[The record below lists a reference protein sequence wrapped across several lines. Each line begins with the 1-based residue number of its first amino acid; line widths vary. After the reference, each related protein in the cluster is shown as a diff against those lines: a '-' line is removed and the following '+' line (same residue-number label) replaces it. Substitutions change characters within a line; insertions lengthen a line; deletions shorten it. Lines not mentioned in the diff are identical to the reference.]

1 MTIRRAATQQ
11 DCAADAAQRLRP
23 ILLGPRTPST
33 HQRTPRRSHGLG
45 GVFSV
50 AMGRLPPALQLFY
63 GQRPLRARGSFRCE
77 RGRGWYGGLVA
88 MLVGVPPEGS
98 DVPTSLEVVA
108 EAGGERWTRRFGNY
122 TVTSKKVVLPTGH
135 VAERIGSIEL
145 RLSPHVDRRAL
156 VLRLEA
162 ASIWIGQTRVPLPY
176 CIVPSVTVRV
186 EAFDQYYQVGI
197 DVTHRL
203 FGCVG
208 RFVGTMN
215 IVE

>member
-1 MTIRRAATQQ
+1 M
-11 DCAADAAQRLRP
+11 
-23 ILLGPRTPST
+23 
-33 HQRTPRRSHGLG
+33 RSHRLG
-45 GVFSV
+45 GVLGV

-63 GQRPLRARGSFRCE
+63 GERPLLARGSFGCE
-77 RGRGWYGGLVA
+77 RGRGWYGCLVA

-108 EAGGERWTRRFGNY
+108 EAGGEKWTRRFGDY
-122 TVTSKKVVLPTGH
+122 TVTSNKAALPTGH
-135 VAERIGSIEL
+135 VAERLGSIEL

-156 VLRLEA
+156 VLRLDA
-162 ASIWIGQTRVPLPY
+162 ASMWLGQTRIPLPY

-186 EAFDQYYQVGI
+186 EAVDQYYRVGI

-203 FGCVG
+203 FGFVG